1 VSLNLPL
8 PYHTRLTTHT
18 LTAHYTTHNPPPPQR
33 KENILLYPGGV
44 REGFKRKNEKYQLFW
59 PQRSEFVRMA
69 AKFGATIVPVASV
82 GAEDCVNIL
91 MDTEDIKGH
100 ALLGGWRGVWGFGK
114 GEGGRGRT
122 SMWTSQW
129 WWGGGGVLQWCTVLG
144 SQAMS

>member
-1 VSLNLPL
+1 
-8 PYHTRLTTHT
+8 
-18 LTAHYTTHNPPPPQR
+18 
-33 KENILLYPGGV
+33 V

-114 GEGGRGRT
+114 GEGGRCRVMRGWGHLYRHVSVGYT
-122 SMWTSQW
+122 DRVCSTNSM
-129 WWGGGGVLQWCTVLG
+129 
-144 SQAMS
+144 

>member
-1 VSLNLPL
+1 MCPL
-8 PYHTRLTTHT
+8 TCPFHITPASQHTHSPPTIPPT
-18 LTAHYTTHNPPPPQR
+18 PPPPQR

-100 ALLGGWRGVWGFGK
+100 ALLGGWWVV
-114 GEGGRGRT
+114 EA
-122 SMWTSQW
+122 
-129 WWGGGGVLQWCTVLG
+129 L
-144 SQAMS
+144 